1 MVSTLLVLAA
11 VCSALALAWSLL
23 RSGHAEIR
31 NARDW
36 EEKKHEVDVKIFRA
50 LLDRDEEHYLRSSL
64 PYRQFQDFRRRRIRL
79 ALGML
84 RLVEENAGMLIQLG
98 QLARMKGD
106 PALTRKADELV
117 ATALQFRWNLLLARF
132 SLCLKWLFPSWTVS
146 LPAFEVR
153 YQNLLDSLAGVHE
166 RGWQVLTQ

>member
-31 NARDW
+31 NRRDW
-36 EEKKHEVDVKIFRA
+36 EEKKHEIDVHIFRA
-50 LLDRDEEHYLRSSL
+50 LLGRDEQQYLRSSL
-64 PYRQFQDFRRRRIRL
+64 PHSEFRDFHRKRIRL
-79 ALGML
+79 ALRML
-84 RLVEENAGMLIQLG
+84 KLVEENAGMLIQLG

-106 PALTRKADELV
+106 PALTEKADELV

-132 SLCLKWLFPSWTVS
+132 SLYLKWLFPSWTVS
-146 LPAFEVR
+146 LPAFEIR
-153 YQNLLDSLAGVHE
+153 YQNLLDSLAGMHE
-166 RGWQVLTQ
+166 RGWQVLT